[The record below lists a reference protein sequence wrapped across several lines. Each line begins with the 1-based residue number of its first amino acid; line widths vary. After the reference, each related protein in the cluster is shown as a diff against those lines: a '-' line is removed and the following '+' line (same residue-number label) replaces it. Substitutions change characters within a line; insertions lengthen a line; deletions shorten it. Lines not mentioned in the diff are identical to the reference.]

1 MEWADTAEQAAFRTE
16 VRSFIE
22 QRLPDYFHDDYEP
35 VGLETG
41 DWQAEFVLGSDEARA
56 AEVLEH
62 LRRERGRTQSAVLP
76 VRDWIGTCPIV
87 AGFSTMAAAAG
98 VVRVSLERLAK
109 SRHVTV
115 QRGRAQRWDVHAWTV
130 TLL

>member
-41 DWQAEFVLGSDEARA
+41 DL
-56 AEVLEH
+56 
-62 LRRERGRTQSAVLP
+62 
-76 VRDWIGTCPIV
+76 
-87 AGFSTMAAAAG
+87 
-98 VVRVSLERLAK
+98 K
-109 SRHVTV
+109 
-115 QRGRAQRWDVHAWTV
+115 
-130 TLL
+130 LLIQ